1 MSRISL
7 SLVFLLGGAA
17 AAETI
22 DEWEIPAPLLG
33 DLAKP
38 CPDGTRAD
46 GKGFCLPAPKPA
58 AVETK
63 PATSPEAPPT
73 PEARPLPSPATPA
86 PSPTPAPAPASAST
100 PASAPASAA
109 PAPAP
114 ESPPVP
120 APAAADTAAPAASAD
135 LEKQPAAT
143 GEKDSAAAPKGEEP
157 KKEPPPP
164 FIKGELSNFI
174 GSAKLITKNDRIGV
188 GLGWRLIDGIHY
200 FTINPEVDFRF
211 GELAFGLGGPL
222 SIELFDTHTKP
233 GVTDLVGFENAGS
246 LRKQDW
252 NEASEFARIVRYLSY
267 GRKEDRFY
275 FSLSQNTASSLGHG
289 ALLRRY
295 SVNIDPDSTR
305 LAAQLDA
312 YTDYFGFEFMT
323 NSVTSWDVVGTLAF
337 IKPLSFFMEHPV
349 ARSLS
354 IGFSYVAD
362 RHAPVLLAHE
372 ESSPG
377 VANPWRVA
385 MEGSRPVVSSD
396 AFLHG
401 MGIDV
406 EVKVLKTDT
415 VDLKPYADFSWMM
428 PGDPGGAFSLASPEG
443 GNGFTL
449 GLLGR
454 FNVGRDPVHAFRT
467 VAEFRTFSAT
477 YLPGYFDT
485 FYEIQKFMWGADFG
499 SGTPKTKF
507 QQVFVDRRGQDRR
520 LGFYLEFNYAILSK
534 LGITLA
540 LEGSNADRGSHFLA
554 HLEVPALEWLQFFA
568 TYHQTALLD
577 MGDLFSGSAGDKILF
592 SALRLKLLPFLFV
605 NFRYF
610 HTFQLADGYAD
621 YTGDGIEEHYRHYA
635 PANVFQGDVE
645 FGYEF

>member
-1 MSRISL
+1 MKRICL
-7 SLVFLLGGAA
+7 ALVVFLSAAVAA
-17 AAETI
+17 ADTI
-22 DEWEIPAPLLG
+22 DEWEVPTPLLG
-33 DLAKP
+33 ELAKP
-38 CPDGTRAD
+38 CPEGTSAD
-46 GKGFCLPAPKPA
+46 GKGFCVPTPKPAAPKPA
-58 AVETK
+58 VEPAAVSAPAPAAGQPAVAPGAA
-63 PATSPEAPPT
+63 PATSGASATPPGLET
-73 PEARPLPSPATPA
+73 KPLPSPAATPA
-86 PSPTPAPAPASAST
+86 PGEPASAT
-100 PASAPASAA
+100 
-109 PAPAP
+109 APAP
-114 ESPPVP
+114 EAEKTPD
-120 APAAADTAAPAASAD
+120 ATDKDKDAAAGT
-135 LEKQPAAT
+135 
-143 GEKDSAAAPKGEEP
+143 PKKEEP
-157 KKEPPPP
+157 QKEPPPL

-174 GSAKLITKNDRIGV
+174 GSAKLVTKNDRVGV

-233 GVTDLVGFENAGS
+233 GVTDLVGFDNAGS

-252 NEASEFARIVRYLSY
+252 NEASEFARIVRYLTY
-267 GRKEDRFY
+267 GRKEDRLY
-275 FSLSQNTASSLGHG
+275 FSLSQHTASSLGHG

-305 LAAQLDA
+305 LAAQFDA

-337 IKPLSFFMEHPV
+337 VKPLSFFMDHPV

-354 IGFSYVAD
+354 IGFSYVID

-377 VANPWRVA
+377 VANPWRVSVT
-385 MEGSRPVVSSD
+385 GSRPVVSSD
-396 AFLHG
+396 ALLHG
-401 MGIDV
+401 MGVDV
-406 EVKVLKTDT
+406 EVKVLKTDN
-415 VDLKPYADFSWMM
+415 VDLKPYVDFSWMM
-428 PGDPGGAFSLASPEG
+428 PGEPGGVYNEVTMGTPEG

-485 FYEIQKFMWGADFG
+485 FYEIQKFMLGADFR

-540 LEGSNADRGSHFLA
+540 LEGSDADRGSHFLA
-554 HLEVPALEWLQFFA
+554 HLEVPALQWLQFFA
-568 TYHQTALLD
+568 TYHQTALTD
-577 MGDLFSGSAGDKILF
+577 MGDIFSGSAGDKILF

-621 YTGDGIEEHYRHYA
+621 YTGDGIEEHYRHYY

-645 FGYEF
+645 IGYEF

>member
-1 MSRISL
+1 
-7 SLVFLLGGAA
+7 VGGGGVVSCAPRRAA
-17 AAETI
+17 
-22 DEWEIPAPLLG
+22 G
-33 DLAKP
+33 R
-38 CPDGTRAD
+38 RAR
-46 GKGFCLPAPKPA
+46 PPP
-58 AVETK
+58 
-63 PATSPEAPPT
+63 PRRPPPT
-73 PEARPLPSPATPA
+73 PGGAREKT
-86 PSPTPAPAPASAST
+86 
-100 PASAPASAA
+100 
-109 PAPAP
+109 
-114 ESPPVP
+114 
-120 APAAADTAAPAASAD
+120 TA
-135 LEKQPAAT
+135 
-143 GEKDSAAAPKGEEP
+143 
-157 KKEPPPP
+157 PPPP
-164 FIKGELSNFI
+164 FIKVQLSNFV
-174 GSAKLITKNDRIGV
+174 GSAKLVTKNDRVGV

-200 FTINPEVDFRF
+200 FTVNPEVDFRF
-211 GELAFGLGGPL
+211 GDLAFGLGGPL

-246 LRKQDW
+246 IRKQDW
-252 NEASEFARIVRYLSY
+252 NEPSEFARIVRYLSY

-275 FSLSQNTASSLGHG
+275 FSLSQHTASSLGHG

-305 LAAQLDA
+305 LAAQFDA
-312 YTDYFGFEFMT
+312 YNDYFGFEFMT

-337 IKPLSFFMEHPV
+337 VKPLSFFMEHPV

-362 RHAPVLLAHE
+362 WHAPVLLAHE

-385 MEGSRPVVSSD
+385 VEDSRPVVASD

-401 MGIDV
+401 MGVDLEI
-406 EVKVLKTDT
+406 KVLKTES
-415 VDLKPYADFSWMM
+415 VDLKPYVDFSWMM
-428 PGDPGGAFSLASPEG
+428 PGDPNGTFSLGAPEG

-467 VAEFRTFSAT
+467 VAEFRSFSAT

-485 FYEIQKFMWGADFG
+485 FYEIQKFMLGMDYR

-507 QQVFVDRRGQDRR
+507 QQVFIDRRDQDRK

-540 LEGSNADRGSHFLA
+540 LEGSNADHGSHFLA
-554 HLEVPALEWLQFFA
+554 HIEVPALEWLQFFA
-568 TYHQTALLD
+568 TYHQTALMD
-577 MGDLFSGSAGDKILF
+577 VGELFSGSAGDKILF

-621 YTGDGIEEHYRHYA
+621 FTGDGIEEHYRHYA
-635 PANVFQGDVE
+635 PADVFQGDFE
-645 FGYEF
+645 IGYEF